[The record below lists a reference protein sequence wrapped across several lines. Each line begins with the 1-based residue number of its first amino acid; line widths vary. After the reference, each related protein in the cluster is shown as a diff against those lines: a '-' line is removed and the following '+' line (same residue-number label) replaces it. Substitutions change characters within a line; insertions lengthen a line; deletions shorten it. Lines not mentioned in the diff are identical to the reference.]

1 MFQTLFKYPRVLAH
15 HLEGPAADERQ
26 RFLIHRAKEG
36 AARGTLLGIAR
47 ELLVIAKH
55 IDIATE
61 KAISIND
68 LEAAASR
75 WVRHQQRRHRVR
87 GSRWSQEWFIH
98 LARTWLHYLGRLH
111 EQARTPSPFADLMKD
126 FVNYMQE
133 ERGLSGITIRGR
145 CWHVGKFLDEII
157 GQNRSLAEVSVR
169 DVDAFLTRKGNQGWG
184 RVSVATS
191 ARALRSF
198 FRHAEMRGWCE
209 VGISTGIDGPRLF
222 KQEALPVGLLW
233 TVVQRLITSTTGDR
247 PRDIRDQAILMLLAI
262 YGFRSREVA
271 GLRLEQMNWEREIL
285 GVLRPKQRRAQEYPL
300 VQSVGE
306 AILRYLQQV
315 RPRCVRREV
324 FLTLKAPFRPL
335 SPGALHH
342 LVSSRLRALGIES
355 PHRGPHS
362 LRHACAGHLV
372 AEKFSLKEVGDHLG
386 HRSAYATRIYAKVDL
401 AGLREVANFGLGG
414 LS

>member
-1 MFQTLFKYPRVLAH
+1 MFQTLFKYPRVLSH

-36 AARGTLLGIAR
+36 VARGTLLGIAR

-55 IDIATE
+55 IDVATE
-61 KAISIND
+61 KAISIYD

-87 GSRWSQEWFIH
+87 GSRWSREWFIH
-98 LARTWLHYLGRLH
+98 LARTWLHFLGRLH
-111 EQARTPSPFADLMKD
+111 EQARAPSPFADLMKD

-133 ERGLSGITIRGR
+133 ERGLSEITIRGR
-145 CWHVGKFLDEII
+145 CWHVGKFLDELI

-169 DVDAFLTRKGNQGWG
+169 DVDAFLSRKGSQDWG

-209 VGISTGIDGPRLF
+209 VGVATGIDGPRMF
-222 KQEALPVGLLW
+222 KQEALPVGPLW
-233 TVVQRLITSTTGDR
+233 TDVQRLITSTTGDR
-247 PRDIRDQAILMLLAI
+247 PRDIRDHAILMLLAI

-315 RPRCVRREV
+315 RPRCVRREI

-362 LRHACAGHLV
+362 LRHACAGHLA

-386 HRSAYATRIYAKVDL
+386 HRSAHATRIYAKVDL
-401 AGLREVANFGLGG
+401 AGLQEVANFDLGG